1 MTFIEVHTNEDQP
14 ALEKIIKGAYAEA
27 YRQTL
32 PSVGF
37 GRVILWN
44 GRMFQELKLPK
55 GTDPDFCSYED
66 RVLGC
71 WKLPEDRAR
80 MQLGSIRG
88 EVFTTPPEIGGELS
102 ARIREGGRC
111 APEYVVRP
119 FQYSDFHD
127 EP

>member
-1 MTFIEVHTNEDQP
+1 MTFIEVHTNEDEL
-14 ALEKIIKGAYAEA
+14 ALEEIIKGAYAEA

-32 PSVGF
+32 LSVGF

-44 GRMFQELKLPK
+44 GRMFQELKLPQ
-55 GTDPDFCSYED
+55 GTDRDFCSYED

-71 WKLPEDRAR
+71 WKLPEHRAR
-80 MQLGSIRG
+80 MQLGSVRG
-88 EVFTTPPEIGGELS
+88 AVFTTPPEIGEVLS

-111 APEYVVRP
+111 AREYGIRP
-119 FQYSDFHD
+119 FQYSDFHA